1 MNIIDFPIFNTK
13 IAGVS
18 EKFDLNS
25 PEGRASYFRAKAGL
39 EIEKIKKFLEKNTFL
54 AFLMGKKNS
63 GKGTYS
69 KLFMEAVGPIRNSS
83 PLSPSGV
90 RLREGEISNGV
101 NRVGH
106 ISVGDVVRDVHKAIE
121 GGEGKKELMAFL
133 EKNYRGFH
141 TLEEVEDIILGR
153 DTKSLVSSELI
164 VALLQYEI
172 SKRPRQAVFIDGFPR
187 ALDQIGYSLMLKQVL
202 GYRDDP
208 DFLVFISVPEAVID
222 ARIKARVICPIC
234 KSPRSLKLAP
244 TAFVGQDEKTGEFY
258 LMCDDP
264 NCNKARMVTKEGD
277 ELGIEPIRDRLELDD
292 KIFRQLL
299 NLKGLPQIKL
309 RNSIPVDKAW
319 DYVEKYEVTPMY
331 SYEKRADGKIE
342 VIEEPWLVKDDD
354 GVECVSLLP
363 ASVALGFIKK
373 TAEVLGL

>member
-1 MNIIDFPIFNTK
+1 MKGIDFPIFKTK
-13 IAGVS
+13 IPSVDG
-18 EKFDLNS
+18 KFNLND
-25 PEGRASYFRAKAGL
+25 PAERAKYFQAKAGP
-39 EIEKIKKFLEKNTFL
+39 EIEKLKKYLETKTFV

-69 KLFMEAVGPIRNSS
+69 KLFMEAVGKEKI
-83 PLSPSGV
+83 
-90 RLREGEISNGV
+90 
-101 NRVGH
+101 GH

-121 GGEGKKELMAFL
+121 SGEGKKELMEFL

-141 TLEEVEDIILGR
+141 SLEEVENIIMGR
-153 DTKSLVSSELI
+153 DTKSLVSSEVI
-164 VALLQYEI
+164 VALLEYEI

-202 GYRDDP
+202 GYREDP
-208 DFLVFISVPEAVID
+208 DFLVFISVPESVID

-234 KSPRSLKLAP
+234 KVPRSLKLAP
-244 TAFVGQDEKTGEFY
+244 TAFIGQDEKTGEFY

-299 NLKGLPQIKL
+299 ELKGLPQIKL
-309 RNSIPVDKAW
+309 RNSIPADKAW

-331 SYEKRADGKIE
+331 SYKKGADGKIE
-342 VIEEPWLVKDDD
+342 VMEEPWLTPDDD
-354 GVECVSLLP
+354 GVESVSLLP
-363 ASVALGFIKK
+363 ATVALGFIKQ
-373 TAEVLGL
+373 TAEVLNL

>member
-1 MNIIDFPIFNTK
+1 MRSIDFPIFKTK
-13 IAGVS
+13 ISGV
-18 EKFDLNS
+18 
-25 PEGRASYFRAKAGL
+25 EGRFNLNDPIERKKYFEAKAGK
-39 EIEKIKKFLEKNTFL
+39 EIEKLKKYLEKNTFL

-69 KLFMEAVGPIRNSS
+69 KLFMEAVGKNK
-83 PLSPSGV
+83 
-90 RLREGEISNGV
+90 
-101 NRVGH
+101 VGH
-106 ISVGDVVRDVHKAIE
+106 ISVGDVVRDVHRAIE
-121 GGEGKKELMAFL
+121 TGEGKKELMASL

-141 TLEEVEDIILGR
+141 SLQEVEDIILGR

-172 SKRPRQAVFIDGFPR
+172 SRRPRQAIFIDGFPR

-208 DFLVFISVPEAVID
+208 DFLVFISVPETVID

-234 KSPRSLKLAP
+234 KTPRSLKLAP
-244 TAFVGQDEKTGEFY
+244 TAFIGQDEKTGEFY

-264 NCNKARMVTKEGD
+264 KCNKARMVTKEGD
-277 ELGIEPIRDRLELDD
+277 SLGIEPIRDRLELDD

-299 NLKGLPQIKL
+299 TLKGLPQIKL
-309 RNSIPVDKAW
+309 RNSIPKDKAW

-331 SYEKRADGKIE
+331 SYKKGADGKIE
-342 VIEEPWLVKDDD
+342 IIEEPWVVPDDD
-354 GVECVSLLP
+354 GVESVSLLP
-363 ASVALGFIKK
+363 APVALGFIKQ
-373 TAEVLGL
+373 TAEVLNL

>member
-1 MNIIDFPIFNTK
+1 MGINFPIFKTK
-13 IAGVS
+13 ISGV
-18 EKFDLNS
+18 EGKFNLND
-25 PEGRASYFRAKAGL
+25 PIERKKYFEAKAGK
-39 EIEKIKKFLEKNTFL
+39 EIEKLKKYLEKDTFL

-69 KLFMEAVGPIRNSS
+69 KLFMEAVGKD
-83 PLSPSGV
+83 
-90 RLREGEISNGV
+90 
-101 NRVGH
+101 RVGH
-106 ISVGDVVRDVHKAIE
+106 ISVGDVVRDVHRAIE
-121 GGEGKKELMAFL
+121 TGEGKKELMTSL

-141 TLEEVEDIILGR
+141 SLQEVEDIILGR

-172 SKRPRQAVFIDGFPR
+172 SRRPRQAIFIDGFPR
-187 ALDQIGYSLMLKQVL
+187 ALDQIGYSLVLKQVL

-208 DFLVFISVPEAVID
+208 DFLVFISVPETVID

-234 KSPRSLKLAP
+234 KTPRSLKLAP
-244 TAFVGQDEKTGEFY
+244 TAFIGQDEKTGEFY

-264 NCNKARMVTKEGD
+264 MCNKARMVTKEGD
-277 ELGIEPIRDRLELDD
+277 SLGIEPIRDRLELDD

-299 NLKGLPQIKL
+299 TLKGLPQVKL
-309 RNSIPVDKAW
+309 RNSIPKDKAW

-331 SYEKRADGKIE
+331 SYKKGTDGKIE
-342 VIEEPWLVKDDD
+342 IIEEPWVVPDDE
-354 GVECVSLLP
+354 GVESVSLLP
-363 ASVALGFIKK
+363 APVALGFIKQ

>member
-1 MNIIDFPIFNTK
+1 MGINFPIFKTK
-13 IAGVS
+13 ISGV
-18 EKFDLNS
+18 EGKFNLND
-25 PEGRASYFRAKAGL
+25 PIERKKYFEAKVGK
-39 EIEKIKKFLEKNTFL
+39 EIEKLKKYLEKDTFL

-69 KLFMEAVGPIRNSS
+69 KLFMEAVGKD
-83 PLSPSGV
+83 
-90 RLREGEISNGV
+90 
-101 NRVGH
+101 RVGH
-106 ISVGDVVRDVHKAIE
+106 ISVGDVVRDVHRAIE
-121 GGEGKKELMAFL
+121 TGEGKKELMTSL

-141 TLEEVEDIILGR
+141 SLQEVEDIILGR

-172 SKRPRQAVFIDGFPR
+172 SRRPRQAIFIDGFPR
-187 ALDQIGYSLMLKQVL
+187 ALDQIGYSLVLKQVL

-208 DFLVFISVPEAVID
+208 DFLVFISVPETVID

-234 KSPRSLKLAP
+234 KTPRSLKLAP
-244 TAFVGQDEKTGEFY
+244 TAFIGQDEKTGEFY

-264 NCNKARMVTKEGD
+264 MCNKARMVTKEGD
-277 ELGIEPIRDRLELDD
+277 SLGIEPIRDRLELDD

-299 NLKGLPQIKL
+299 TLKGLPQVKL
-309 RNSIPVDKAW
+309 RNSIPKDKAW

-331 SYEKRADGKIE
+331 SYKKGTDGKIE
-342 VIEEPWLVKDDD
+342 IIEEPWVVPDDE
-354 GVECVSLLP
+354 GVESVSLLP
-363 ASVALGFIKK
+363 APVALGFIKQ